1 MVIKVGD
8 IFIISDIPFSLVK
21 VTEIS
26 EQTKTVSLS
35 NALGPCWPIWYPSE
49 VLLGRKRATKKDWYK
64 LIRKITINHE
74 GR

>member
-1 MVIKVGD
+1 MVIKAGD
-8 IFIISDIPFSLVK
+8 IFVISDIPFSLVK

-26 EQTKTVSLS
+26 EQTKTVSLIK
-35 NALGPCWPIWYPSE
+35 ALGPCWSIWYPAE

-74 GR
+74 GG